1 MDNFLMNHIMK
12 HFQKETG
19 IDLNEDKTA
28 TQRIREAAERAK
40 IELSTMMETEI
51 NIPFVSGSNNLQM
64 KLTRTQLEE
73 IIRPIIEKCKKP
85 VLQALKDA
93 KILVGGP
100 TRMPIVKNFVENI
113 LGKKSERGLD
123 PMECVS
129 MGASVQGGV
138 LAGEVKDILLLD
150 VTPLTLGIETLGGVR
165 TTIIPANT
173 TIPTKKSQVFS
184 TAEDNQTAVT
194 IHALQGEREMASDNK
209 SLGRF
214 DLVGIPPSPRGIPQV
229 EVTFDIDAN
238 GIIHVSAKDKATNKE
253 QSIKISGSQK
263 LNKEEIERMKKEAED
278 FAEADKKKKEEIEIK
293 NQAEALVYT
302 IDKTIKDLGEKADK
316 KELAEIE
323 SMKNELNDAIK
334 NNDAEKIKSK
344 MEEVNK
350 KLHEISTKLYQEAM
364 KQEAKAKDEVEGKSK
379 KGKDDNVVDA
389 EVVDDK

>member
-1 MDNFLMNHIMK
+1 MNYIMK
-12 HFQKETG
+12 QFQKETG

-40 IELSTMMETEI
+40 IELSTMMETDI
-51 NIPFVSGSNNLQM
+51 NIPFISGSNNLQM
-64 KLTRTQLEE
+64 RLTRTQLEE
-73 IIRPIIEKCKKP
+73 IIRPIVDRCKKP
-85 VLQALKDA
+85 VLQSLKDA
-93 KILVGGP
+93 KMDPKDIDKIILVGGP
-100 TRMPIVKNFVENI
+100 TRRPIIKDFVENI
-113 LGKKSERGLD
+113 LGKKAERGLD

-165 TTIIPANT
+165 TPIIQSNT
-173 TIPTKKSQVFS
+173 TVPTKKSQIFS

-194 IHALQGEREMASDNK
+194 IHVLQGEREMASDNK

-214 DLVGIPPSPRGIPQV
+214 DLIGIPPAPRGIPQV

-263 LNKEEIERMKKEAED
+263 LDKGEIDRMRKEAEQ
-278 FAEADKKKKEEIEIK
+278 FAEADKKKKDDIETK

-302 IDKTIKDLGEKADK
+302 IDKTVKDMGEKADK
-316 KELAEIE
+316 NELAEIE
-323 SMKNELNDAIK
+323 SMKNDLKDAIK
-334 NNDAEKIKSK
+334 NNDSVQIKSK
-344 MEEVNK
+344 MEEINK
-350 KLHEISTKLYQEAM
+350 KLHEVSTKMYQEAM
-364 KQEAKAKDEVEGKSK
+364 KNEKNAKEGEV
-379 KGKDDNVVDA
+379 KDDGAIDA
-389 EVVDDK
+389 EVIDDK